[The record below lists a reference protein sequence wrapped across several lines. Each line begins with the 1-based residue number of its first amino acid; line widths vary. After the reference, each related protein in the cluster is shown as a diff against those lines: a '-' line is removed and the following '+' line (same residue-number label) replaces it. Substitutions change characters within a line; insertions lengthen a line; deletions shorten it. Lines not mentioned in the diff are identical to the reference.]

1 MSSFNAL
8 VDDLKTAYQAGLDCW
23 DDGRS
28 PLEWGGELLCGDL
41 EVHMPLVDALKDRV
55 QREDLE
61 TAVGAKFSLRWNGES
76 YDLLAR
82 WHVAPVAN

>member
-1 MSSFNAL
+1 MSSFNA
-8 VDDLKTAYQAGLDCW
+8 
-23 DDGRS
+23 
-28 PLEWGGELLCGDL
+28 
-41 EVHMPLVDALKDRV
+41 LVDALKDRV

-82 WHVAPVAN
+82 WAVAPVAN